1 MYILIREDS
10 TKVLGFTVWSG
21 FGNDHSISDSFNDV
35 AVVSFEQNEKSVS
48 VRMFST
54 AEYANSEA
62 IRLSKLIK
70 ELHEKDIKLE
80 VMPLHVYI
88 RQIEN
93 WG

>member
-1 MYILIREDS
+1 MYILIREDA

-48 VRMFST
+48 IRMFST
-54 AEYANSEA
+54 AEYAHSEA
-62 IRLSKLIK
+62 IRLSKIIK
-70 ELHEKDIKLE
+70 ELHGKEIKLE
-80 VMPLHVYI
+80 CIPLHVYI

>member
-1 MYILIREDS
+1 MYILIHEDA

-21 FGNDHSISDSFNDV
+21 FGNSHSISDSFNDV

-48 VRMFST
+48 IRMFST

-62 IRLSKLIK
+62 IRLSKIIK
-70 ELHEKDIKLE
+70 ELHGKDIKLE

>member
-21 FGNDHSISDSFNDV
+21 FGSNQSISDSFNDV
-35 AVVSFEQNEKSVS
+35 AVVSFEQNKKSVS

-54 AEYANSEA
+54 ADYANSEA
-62 IRLSKLIK
+62 VRLSKIIK
-70 ELHEKDIKLE
+70 EVHHKDIKLE
-80 VMPLHVYI
+80 VMPLHAYI

-93 WG
+93 WS